1 MPLPTIP
8 IPFMYIV
15 IVPFAFIMIII
26 ILLWFIMDTKKY
38 AKEAFVIRK
47 ARKND
52 LPMLILEEIGTGLS
66 EIILGMKDE
75 KGSPVFT
82 GPDGQMLVDPAF
94 LRNHKPANWGTGL
107 MVHHYA
113 TSQYQPMST
122 ATALGLNTCIK
133 HAREN
138 YPEFAWMNDRDLMS
152 FAKMNRTDLEHN
164 LSVVLSHYKPMWTE
178 GEKVGQFVQADDLK
192 EVMEEYQDDLRRM
205 KIDVDCPV
213 AWDAAFAANPVTHNI
228 QDLQEMKQIFEQLAD
243 LKYSRREKLMMY
255 VLAVVIILIG
265 GGVAV
270 FLAGSAG

>member
-8 IPFMYIV
+8 IPFMYVV
-15 IVPFAFIMIII
+15 IIPFAFIMIII
-26 ILLWFIMDTKKY
+26 ILLYFILDIKKY
-38 AKEAFVIRK
+38 AKEATIIRK

-52 LPMLILEEIGTGLS
+52 LPLLILEEIGTGLS
-66 EIILGMKDE
+66 EIILGKKDE
-75 KGSPVFT
+75 KGAPVFNDSN
-82 GPDGQMLVDPAF
+82 GLMLVDPAF
-94 LRNHKPANWGTGL
+94 LRNHKPANWGHGL

-133 HAREN
+133 HARIN
-138 YPEFAWMNDRDLMS
+138 YPEFSWMNDRDLMA
-152 FAKMNRTDLEHN
+152 FAKMNRADLESN
-164 LSVVLSHYKPMWTE
+164 LAVILSHYKPVWQE
-178 GEKVGQFVQADDLK
+178 GDGAGQFVQAGELK
-192 EVMEEYQDDLRRM
+192 DIMEEYQDDLRAM
-205 KIDVDCPV
+205 KIDIDCPV